1 MSFTCYYFVNINSSV
16 KLHEKHKVLDL
27 FSGCGGMFLE
37 FEQAGFEIKLGIDNG
52 DESLL
57 MWNVMK
63 QLIKTLDESVRVVQ
77 KEDKK
82 ELVEA

>member
-1 MSFTCYYFVNINSSV
+1 MHYEFYLLFFSNINSSV
-16 KLHEKHKVLDL
+16 KLH
-27 FSGCGGMFLE
+27 
-37 FEQAGFEIKLGIDNG
+37 EIKLGIDNG

-63 QLIKTLDESVRVVQ
+63 QLIKKIDESVRVVQ